1 MLSRQ
6 TKLLPEWFFS
16 TQANS
21 PWYSLLGSR
30 ELLQSLGFYR
40 WLTKIRKL
48 CNWKSSC
55 NLHKLHS
62 TNKWTD
68 YLRGKEICSGPYT
81 HSTVL
86 KEISLK
92 SILVQLRF
100 FFSLLSSFFLLSFLL
115 FFLSS
120 SFPSIFLHFLNFWL
134 INSLSLFSFIFSLS
148 LLSLMPTS
156 LSNKKRLVQ
165 HQSSN

>member
-1 MLSRQ
+1 MPSRQ

-40 WLTKIRKL
+40 WLIKIRKL
-48 CNWKSSC
+48 CNCKSSC

-62 TNKWTD
+62 SNKWTD
-68 YLRGKEICSGPYT
+68 YLRGKEICSGSYT

-100 FFSLLSSFFLLSFLL
+100 FFFSFLFSPLSSFSPFFSFSFL
-115 FFLSS
+115 
-120 SFPSIFLHFLNFWL
+120 P
-134 INSLSLFSFIFSLS
+134 LSLPFSFIF
-148 LLSLMPTS
+148 
-156 LSNKKRLVQ
+156 
-165 HQSSN
+165 